1 MLAQS
6 PSTNSF
12 TGPSS
17 STTRKIKSIQEIYD
31 VIERINLDDV
41 NILCLFSG
49 NDPIIFEEV
58 YQEDRWKKAIKKEI
72 NYIIKNNTWELITF
86 PERHN
91 AIQVKSIFK
100 KKRNV
105 EGEIGKHKAKLVV
118 KGYMQQYGV
127 DYEDVFA
134 LVARMETIRLM
145 ISLAS

>member
-100 KKRNV
+100 TKRNV

-118 KGYMQQYGV
+118 KGYM
-127 DYEDVFA
+127 
-134 LVARMETIRLM
+134 
-145 ISLAS
+145 